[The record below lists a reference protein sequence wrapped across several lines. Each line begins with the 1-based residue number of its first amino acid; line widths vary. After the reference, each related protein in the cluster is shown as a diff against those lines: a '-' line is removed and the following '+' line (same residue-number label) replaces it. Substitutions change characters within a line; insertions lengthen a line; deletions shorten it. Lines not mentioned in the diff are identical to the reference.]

1 MPAFI
6 LILVQTILLVPLV
19 PFGVLQLGSRDK
31 VCSLST
37 FLNTIYLM
45 CYFDLYQFSTF
56 LNPPIVVVLCMVV
69 ILLLCRNACRH
80 RRPDYLIHFSNI
92 ADALFLQF

>member
-6 LILVQTILLVPLV
+6 LILVQSILLVPLV

-31 VCSLST
+31 VSSLST

-56 LNPPIVVVLCMVV
+56 LNPPIVVVLCMIV
-69 ILLLCRNACRH
+69 ILLLCRN
-80 RRPDYLIHFSNI
+80 RRPEYLIHFSNI